1 MWGPGGSQ
9 GCGFTRGEMYGL
21 WVNGEHLTLQGGWSW
36 KPQLCLGVS
45 ACAWGEGEGAIGR
58 LTSSQVW
65 KDLTLGAA

>member
-1 MWGPGGSQ
+1 ME
-9 GCGFTRGEMYGL
+9 RGKRSGR
-21 WVNGEHLTLQGGWSW
+21 GWECQWPKALVW

-45 ACAWGEGEGAIGR
+45 ACAWGGGEGAIGR